1 MRLTIKQKKEK
12 LKEENNK
19 SDINYFLKNI
29 KDITG
34 YSDRNY
40 YLKLMKLYYT
50 DQYIKTF
57 ITDEEFNKHF
67 FKN

>member
-1 MRLTIKQKKEK
+1 MRLTMKQKKQK

-40 YLKLMKLYYT
+40 YLKLM
-50 DQYIKTF
+50 I
-57 ITDEEFNKHF
+57 
-67 FKN
+67 